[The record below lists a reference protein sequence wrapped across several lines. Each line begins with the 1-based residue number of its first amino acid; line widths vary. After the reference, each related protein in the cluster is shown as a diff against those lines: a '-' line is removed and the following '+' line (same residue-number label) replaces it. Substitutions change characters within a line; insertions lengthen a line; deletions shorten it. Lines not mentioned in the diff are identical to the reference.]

1 MRIQSKMVSI
11 LSVVSGLVLT
21 SACAEQQEEPAQSA
35 PEAIDEQEAAVG
47 AVPAG
52 CEGYPGCPSISD
64 LWYAQNGYIGG
75 FVCAPAQP
83 DQIHLVKISK
93 WTISGWVTIAQNVRA
108 KVYNPGLEPHCGGK
122 GNHAFNI
129 YVGDS
134 GGPGYYRLNTWVVG
148 DAFSPYSLP
157 TQVEKS
163 L

>member
-21 SACAEQQEEPAQSA
+21 SACAEQQEEPTQSA
-35 PEAIDEQEAAVG
+35 PEAIDEQEAAIG

-52 CEGYPGCPSISD
+52 CENGCPSISD

-75 FVCAPAQP
+75 FACDTRVP
-83 DQIHLVKISK
+83 DRIHLVKISK
-93 WTISGWVTIAQNVRA
+93 WTIYGWVTLAENVRA

-129 YVGDS
+129 YVGDN
-134 GGPGYYRLNTWVVG
+134 GGPGYYKLQTWVVA
-148 DAFSPYSLP
+148 DPFSPYSLP